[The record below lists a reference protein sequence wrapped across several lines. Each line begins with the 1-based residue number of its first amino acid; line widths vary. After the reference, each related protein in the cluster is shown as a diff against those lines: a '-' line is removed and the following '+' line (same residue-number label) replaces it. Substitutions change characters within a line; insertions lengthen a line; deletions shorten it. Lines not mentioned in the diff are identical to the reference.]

1 MIHSD
6 WIKEFT
12 CTCTSTTTL
21 SISDPAYSSLLPP
34 PEVETK
40 TYTDE
45 MKKGESE
52 DWCKAYEYEVT
63 GNQTVPGLSGSLTIT
78 GVDKNVCTL

>member
-1 MIHSD
+1 
-6 WIKEFT
+6 
-12 CTCTSTTTL
+12 
-21 SISDPAYSSLLPP
+21 
-34 PEVETK
+34 
-40 TYTDE
+40 